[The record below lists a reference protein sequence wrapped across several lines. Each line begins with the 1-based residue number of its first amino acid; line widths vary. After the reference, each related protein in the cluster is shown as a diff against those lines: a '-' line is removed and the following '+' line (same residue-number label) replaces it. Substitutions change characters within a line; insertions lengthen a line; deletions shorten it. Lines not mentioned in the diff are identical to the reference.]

1 MCNHG
6 ACYLKILTIRS
17 NLTENVPTIRTLLS
31 KTVDSGAKKLVD
43 KGIFISK
50 AKVSKPYFTATC
62 KKKFEKAI

>member
-31 KTVDSGAKKLVD
+31 KRVYSGAKKLVD
-43 KGIFISK
+43 KGISIFAIQSK
-50 AKVSKPYFTATC
+50 SLQTIFYSHMH
-62 KKKFEKAI
+62 KKI